1 MSSVFLIKALQLIL
15 SLAILVVLHEL
26 GHFIPAKLFKTK
38 VEKFYLFFDWPFSL
52 FKKKIGDTEY
62 GIGVLPLGGYV
73 KIAGMIDES
82 MDTEHLNK
90 EPEPWEFRS
99 KPAWQRLIIMLGGIA
114 VNIFL
119 GFAIYAMV
127 AFVWG
132 KTVVTNEN
140 LPNGFEVAEVMKP
153 YGFKD
158 GDKVIQ
164 VNGEALE
171 DIRDINK
178 YLFLRDVSEVRV
190 EHLNGKKENIS
201 VPEDIGTVMFEN
213 GAIRAFNPYWVP
225 VILDSIIPDSPA
237 YSAGLLKGDRII
249 NVNGN
254 DVAKW
259 EEFTEQVKSNSSSS
273 IDVKFKRGN
282 EIISS
287 TIPLNENNQI
297 GVVSF
302 SKPTKLIP
310 TNLEYS
316 FIEAITDGFDRAY
329 WELLDY
335 VGQFKYVFTKEGA
348 SQLGG
353 FAAIGN
359 LFPAEWNWKDFWET
373 TALLSIILAFMNAL
387 PIPALDGGHVMF
399 LLYEVATGSKP
410 NDKFMEYAQ
419 ITGFFLLIALVLYA
433 NGNDV
438 VRYLFN

>member
-132 KTVVTNEN
+132 KTVLTNEN
-140 LPNGFEVAEVMKP
+140 LPNGFEVAEVIKS

-158 GDKVIQ
+158 GDKILQ

-171 DIRDINK
+171 DVRDINK
-178 YLFLRDVSEVRV
+178 YLFLRDVSEVSV
-190 EHLNGKKENIS
+190 EHLNGNKENIS
-201 VPEDIGTVMFEN
+201 IPDNIGTIMFEN
-213 GAIRAFNPYWVP
+213 GAIRAFYPLVP
-225 VILDSIIPDSPA
+225 VILDSIVPNSPA
-237 YSAGLLKGDRII
+237 FNAGLQKGDRII

-254 DVAKW
+254 DVVKW
-259 EEFTEQVKSNSSSS
+259 EEFTEQVMANTSQN
-273 IDVKFKRGN
+273 IDIDIKRGN
-282 EIISS
+282 EVVSN
-287 TIPLNENNQI
+287 TITLNENNQI
-297 GVVSF
+297 GVS
-302 SKPTKLIP
+302 SLQSINLTPTILK
-310 TNLEYS
+310 YS
-316 FIEAITDGFDRAY
+316 FIESINDGFDRAY

-335 VGQFKYVFTKEGA
+335 VGQFKYIFTEKGA

-399 LLYEVATGSKP
+399 LMYEVVTGSKP

-419 ITGFFLLIALVLYA
+419 ITGFFLLMALVLYA

-438 VRYLFN
+438 VRFLFN

>member
-1 MSSVFLIKALQLIL
+1 MSSVFLIKALQLLL

-62 GIGVLPLGGYV
+62 GIGVMPLGGYV

-140 LPNGFEVAEVMKP
+140 LPNGFEVAETIKT

-158 GDKVIQ
+158 GDKILQ

-171 DIRDINK
+171 DVRDINK
-178 YLFLRDVSEVRV
+178 FLFLRDVTEVKV
-190 EHLNGKKENIS
+190 EHLNGKQENIS
-201 VPEDIGTVMFEN
+201 VPENIGTLMFEN
-213 GAIRAFNPYWVP
+213 GAIRAFNPYWLP
-225 VILDSIIPDSPA
+225 AILDSIVPNSPA
-237 YSAGLLKGDRII
+237 YNAGLLKGDRIVK
-249 NVNGN
+249 VNGN
-254 DVAKW
+254 DVVKW
-259 EEFTEQVKSNSSSS
+259 KEFTEQVKANTSQN
-273 IDVKFKRGN
+273 IDIDIKRGN
-282 EIISS
+282 EIISNS
-287 TIPLNENNQI
+287 ITLNENNQI
-297 GVVSF
+297 GVTSLQ
-302 SKPTKLIP
+302 SINLTPTILK
-310 TNLEYS
+310 YS
-316 FIEAITDGFDRAY
+316 FIESINDGFDRAY

-335 VGQFKYVFTKEGA
+335 VGQFKYVFTKQGA

-359 LFPAEWNWKDFWET
+359 LFPAEWNWKNFWET

-399 LLYEVATGSKP
+399 LMYEVVTGSKP

-419 ITGFFLLIALVLYA
+419 ITGFFLLVALVLFA

>member
-1 MSSVFLIKALQLIL
+1 MSSVFLIKALQLLL

-99 KPAWQRLIIMLGGIA
+99 KPAWQRLIIMLGGIT

-153 YGFKD
+153 FGFQD
-158 GDKVIQ
+158 GDKILEF
-164 VNGEALE
+164 NGEGLE
-171 DIRDINK
+171 DIRNINK
-178 YLFLRDVSEVRV
+178 YLFLRDVSQVRV
-190 EHLNGKKENIS
+190 EHLNGKQENIS
-201 VPEDIGTVMFEN
+201 VPDDIGTVMFKN
-213 GAIRAFNPYWVP
+213 DAIRAFNPYWFP
-225 VILDSIIPDSPA
+225 AILDSIVPNSPA
-237 YSAGLLKGDRII
+237 YNAGLLKGDRII
-249 NVNGN
+249 KVNGN
-254 DVAKW
+254 DVVKW
-259 EEFTEQVKSNSSSS
+259 EEFTKQVIANTSKN
-273 IDVKFKRGN
+273 IDIDIKRGN
-282 EIISS
+282 EIISN

-297 GVVSF
+297 GVSRLQ
-302 SKPTKLIP
+302 SINLTPTI
-310 TNLEYS
+310 LEYS
-316 FIEAITDGFDRAY
+316 FIESIYDGYDRAY

-335 VGQFKYVFTKEGA
+335 VGQFKYVFTKKGA

-353 FAAIGN
+353 FGAIGN
-359 LFPAEWNWKDFWET
+359 LFPAEWNWKVFWER

-399 LLYEVATGSKP
+399 LMYEVVTGSKP

-419 ITGFFLLIALVLYA
+419 ITGFFFLLALVFYA

-438 VRYLFN
+438 VRYFFS

>member
-1 MSSVFLIKALQLIL
+1 MSSVFLIKALQLLL

-132 KTVVTNEN
+132 KTVLTNEN
-140 LPNGFEVAEVMKP
+140 LPNGFEVAETIKT

-158 GDKVIQ
+158 GDKILQ

-171 DIRDINK
+171 DVRDINK
-178 YLFLRDVSEVRV
+178 FLFLRDVNEVRV
-190 EHLNGKKENIS
+190 EHLNGKVENIS
-201 VPEDIGTVMFEN
+201 VPENIGTIMFEN
-213 GAIRAFNPYWVP
+213 GAIRAFNPFWTP
-225 VILDSIIPDSPA
+225 AILDSIVPNSPA
-237 YSAGLLKGDRII
+237 YNAGLLKGDRIVK
-249 NVNGN
+249 VNGN
-254 DVAKW
+254 DVVKW
-259 EEFTEQVKSNSSSS
+259 EEFTEEVKVNTSQN
-273 IDVKFKRGN
+273 IDIDIKRGN
-282 EIISS
+282 DIISNS
-287 TIPLNENNQI
+287 ITLNENNQI
-297 GVVSF
+297 GVTSLQ
-302 SKPTKLIP
+302 SINLTPTILK
-310 TNLEYS
+310 YS
-316 FIEAITDGFDRAY
+316 FIESINDGFDRAY

-335 VGQFKYVFTKEGA
+335 VGQFKYVFTKQGA

-359 LFPAEWNWKDFWET
+359 LFPAEWNWKNFWET

-399 LLYEVATGSKP
+399 LMYEVVTGSKP

-419 ITGFFLLIALVLYA
+419 IIGFFLLMALVLFA

-438 VRYLFN
+438 LRYLFN

>member
-1 MSSVFLIKALQLIL
+1 MSSVFLIKALQLLL

-62 GIGVLPLGGYV
+62 GIGVMPLGGYV

-140 LPNGFEVAEVMKP
+140 LPNGFEVAESLKP
-153 YGFKD
+153 FGFKD
-158 GDKVIQ
+158 GDKVFQ
-164 VNGEALE
+164 VNGE
-171 DIRDINK
+171 DIENVLDINK
-178 YLFLRDVSEVRV
+178 FLFLRDVNEVKV
-190 EHLNGKKENIS
+190 EHLNGKQENIS
-201 VPEDIGTVMFEN
+201 VPENIGTIMFEN
-213 GAIRAFNPYWVP
+213 GAIRAFNPYWLP
-225 VILDSIIPDSPA
+225 AILDSIVPNSPA
-237 YSAGLLKGDRII
+237 YNAGLLKGDRIVK
-249 NVNGN
+249 VNGN
-254 DVAKW
+254 DVVKW
-259 EEFTEQVKSNSSSS
+259 EEFTEEVKVNTSQN
-273 IDVKFKRGN
+273 IDIDIKRGN
-282 EIISS
+282 DIISNS
-287 TIPLNENNQI
+287 ITLNENNQI
-297 GVVSF
+297 GVTSLQ
-302 SKPTKLIP
+302 SINLTPTILK
-310 TNLEYS
+310 YS
-316 FIEAITDGFDRAY
+316 FIESINDGFDRAY

-335 VGQFKYVFTKEGA
+335 VGQFKYVFTKQGA

-359 LFPAEWNWKDFWET
+359 LFPAEWNWKNFWET

-399 LLYEVATGSKP
+399 LMYEVVTGSKP

-419 ITGFFLLIALVLYA
+419 ITGFFLLVALVLFA

>member
-1 MSSVFLIKALQLIL
+1 MSSVFLIKALQLLL

-99 KPAWQRLIIMLGGIA
+99 KPAWQRLIIMLGGIT

-153 YGFKD
+153 FGFKD
-158 GDKVIQ
+158 GDKVLQ

-171 DIRDINK
+171 NVLDINK
-178 YLFLRDVSEVRV
+178 FLFVRDISEVRV
-190 EHLNGKKENIS
+190 EHLNGKQEIIS
-201 VPEDIGTVMFEN
+201 VPNDIGTVMFEN
-213 GAIRAFNPYWVP
+213 GAMNAFNPIWVP
-225 VILDSIIPDSPA
+225 AILDSIFPDSPA
-237 YSAGLLKGDRII
+237 FNAGLLKGDRII

-254 DVAKW
+254 DVVKW
-259 EEFTEQVKSNSSSS
+259 EEFTKQVKANKSQN
-273 IDVKFKRGN
+273 IDIDIKRGN
-282 EIISS
+282 EVVSN
-287 TIPLNENNQI
+287 TITLNENNQI
-297 GVVSF
+297 GVS
-302 SKPTKLIP
+302 LLQP
-310 TNLEYS
+310 TNFTTTILEYS
-316 FIEAITDGFDRAY
+316 FIESIYDGYDRAY

-335 VGQFKYVFTKEGA
+335 VGQFKYVFTKKRSISTWRVWCYRKFISSRMELE
-348 SQLGG
+348 SFLGKNCTS
-353 FAAIGN
+353 FN
-359 LFPAEWNWKDFWET
+359 HSSF
-373 TALLSIILAFMNAL
+373 
-387 PIPALDGGHVMF
+387 
-399 LLYEVATGSKP
+399 YECVTNSCLRRRTRYV
-410 NDKFMEYAQ
+410 F
-419 ITGFFLLIALVLYA
+419 
-433 NGNDV
+433 DV
-438 VRYLFN
+438 

>member
-1 MSSVFLIKALQLIL
+1 MSSVFLIKALQLLL

-38 VEKFYLFFDWPFSL
+38 VEKFYLFFDWPFAL

-99 KPAWQRLIIMLGGIA
+99 KPAWQRLIIMLGGIT

-119 GFAIYAMV
+119 GFVIYAMV

-140 LPNGFEVAEVMKP
+140 LPNGFEVAEVMKS

-158 GDKVIQ
+158 GDKILQ

-171 DIRDINK
+171 NVLDINK
-178 YLFLRDVSEVRV
+178 FLFLRDVDEVKV
-190 EHLNGKKENIS
+190 EHLNGKQENIS
-201 VPEDIGTVMFEN
+201 VPENIGTIMFDN
-213 GAIRAFNPYWVP
+213 GALPAFNPFWVP
-225 VILDSIIPDSPA
+225 AILDSIVPNSPA
-237 YSAGLLKGDRII
+237 YNAGFLKGDRIVK
-249 NVNGN
+249 VNGS
-254 DVAKW
+254 DVVKW
-259 EEFTEQVKSNSSSS
+259 EEFTEQVKINKSQN
-273 IDVKFKRGN
+273 IDIDIKRGN
-282 EIISS
+282 EVVSN
-287 TIPLNENNQI
+287 TITLNENNQI
-297 GVVSF
+297 GVYVLEP
-302 SKPTKLIP
+302 KNLTP

-316 FIEAITDGFDRAY
+316 FIESINDGFDRAY

-335 VGQFKYVFTKEGA
+335 VGQFKYIFTKKGA

-353 FAAIGN
+353 FGAIGN

-399 LLYEVATGSKP
+399 LMYEVVTGSKP
-410 NDKFMEYAQ
+410 NDKVMEYSQ
-419 ITGFFLLIALVLYA
+419 ITGFFLLVALVLYA

-438 VRYLFN
+438 IRYFF